1 MSVSFHLALWVLLP
15 AALYATV
22 WAYGEWKAGR

>member
-1 MSVSFHLALWVLLP
+1 MSVAWHIMVWVLLP

-22 WAYGEWKAGR
+22 WSYGEWRAGR